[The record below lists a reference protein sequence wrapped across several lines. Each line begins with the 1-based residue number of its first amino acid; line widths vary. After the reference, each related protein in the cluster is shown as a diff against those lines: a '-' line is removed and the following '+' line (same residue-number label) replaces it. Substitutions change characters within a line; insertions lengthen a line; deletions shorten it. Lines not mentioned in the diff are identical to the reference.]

1 MPMSDEWMPTLKLK
15 LSRQEFEQLPRHPA
29 YKYELLEGVTHI
41 APWPRHCHAQLR
53 LTRFRVP
60 AGAAAETTLR
70 PATSAD
76 IDALTPLLVGA
87 FAHAQPFGSLSQADA
102 RNAAEK
108 SLRAV
113 FAGND
118 GPLAERAS
126 FVALDGD
133 KIVGAI
139 LTTLLPGGTS
149 ADWDS
154 YQWSEPAPPDLWA
167 KRNGQ
172 PHLTWIFVK
181 RWSQGTGIG
190 TRLLQ
195 QTVRVLKKQGY
206 ATLWSTF
213 LVGNDSSMRWH
224 WRNGFELAENL
235 LSKRRMRRELE
246 GH

>member
-1 MPMSDEWMPTLKLK
+1 MSDEWMPTLKLK

-29 YKYELLEGVTHI
+29 YKYELIEGVTHI
-41 APWPRHCHAQLR
+41 SAWPRHCHGQLR
-53 LTRFRVP
+53 LGRFRVP
-60 AGAAAETTLR
+60 KGAAAETTLR
-70 PATSAD
+70 RVASAD
-76 IDALTPLLVGA
+76 IDALIPLLVGA
-87 FAHAQPFGSLSQADA
+87 FAHAQPFGSLGAADA
-102 RNAAEK
+102 RSAAEK
-108 SLRAV
+108 SLRDV

-118 GPLAERAS
+118 GPLVEPAS
-126 FVALDGD
+126 FVALDGEQ
-133 KIVGAI
+133 IVGAI
-139 LTTLLPGGTS
+139 LVTLVPGGAS

-154 YQWSEPAPPDLWA
+154 YQWSEPPSTDLWD

-195 QTVRVLKKQGY
+195 QAVRVLKSQGY

-224 WRNGFELAENL
+224 WRNGFELDENL
-235 LSKRRMRRELE
+235 LSKRRLRREL
-246 GH
+246 GHV